1 MAPKQ
6 RNVVGSSSATRIPMN
21 PLVYKYCQRNTRKKV
36 TYSTRAE
43 GNVKLKFSNL
53 SKEEKNAFRERLS
66 KLQTRNISVQRLIDW
81 DLFNEYEC
89 EEQLRGMMK
98 MTYVYPDDGDMFE
111 DLFGIELLVFM
122 RMFIGSG
129 VWSFS
134 RLCTLRER

>member
-111 DLFGIELLVFM
+111 DLLG
-122 RMFIGSG
+122 
-129 VWSFS
+129 
-134 RLCTLRER
+134 